1 MQFKFISSVLVVLA
15 FISFSTSRPTVRS
28 GWRALYQN
36 DVSGRAVFGNKKAV
50 LDAVKRGCPVRVAW
64 GEKLPD
70 GTTDI
75 EYSTPD
81 FISLVNDSD
90 LVVQFPKSSIQTDY
104 MHVEKSFLKTDP
116 PTVWKALM
124 STDGH
129 YHQFH
134 QDGVTGR
141 VTRVMYLRASML
153 WYADMGGEAGEGS
166 QVPDMRIPGGI
177 VLDSVSG
184 SR

>member
-1 MQFKFISSVLVVLA
+1 MMSTDALLLA
-15 FISFSTSRPTVRS
+15 IRRPCYRLS
-28 GWRALYQN
+28 GRDARYGWR
-36 DVSGRAVFGNKKAV
+36 G
-50 LDAVKRGCPVRVAW
+50 
-64 GEKLPD
+64 GEKLDD
-70 GTTDI
+70 GTTGI

-90 LVVQFPKSSIQTDY
+90 LVVQFPVSSIQTDY
-104 MHVEKSFLKTDP
+104 MNAHKSFLKTDP

-134 QDGVTGR
+134 QDGVTGQ

-153 WYADMGGEAGEGS
+153 WYAYMGDAPDGRMES
-166 QVPDMRIPGGI
+166 RIPDMRIPGGI
-177 VLDSVSG
+177 VPDSII
-184 SR
+184 RR